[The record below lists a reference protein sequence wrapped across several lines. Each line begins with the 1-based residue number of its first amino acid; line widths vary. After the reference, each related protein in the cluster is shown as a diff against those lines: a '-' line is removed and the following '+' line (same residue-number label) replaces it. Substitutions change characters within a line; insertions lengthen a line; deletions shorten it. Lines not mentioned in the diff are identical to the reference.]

1 MLCVALGGQ
10 VALVA
15 GAFWLETR
23 ASREGGRLS
32 MRGALAWSVVW
43 LALGLLPTLWFGLFD
58 SPHAAGSYAAVYLI
72 ERALS
77 LDNVFVFAV
86 LIATFAI
93 PGPEQD
99 RLVSF
104 GALSAFAL
112 RVPAILLGVAVF
124 DASHVV
130 AYVLGALL
138 IVLAWQT
145 ARSHEGGGAGASR
158 VVSLLRRR
166 LPLSEHVP
174 RRWLVVRDGRREV
187 TPLLVC
193 LIAIVLADITFA
205 VDSIPAALAI
215 SNDATLLLTGN
226 LLALLGLR
234 ALFQL
239 VAIARQ
245 RLLYMDQTIAVLLA
259 LVGLKL
265 LGGDV
270 LHVGPLESLAA
281 VVLVLGVG
289 TAVSLRA
296 SRPGGRRRVSGS
308 S

>member
-1 MLCVALGGQ
+1 MLYVALAGQ
-10 VALVA
+10 VVLVA

-23 ASREGGRLS
+23 PSRDEGRS
-32 MRGALAWSVVW
+32 AIRGALVWSAAW

-58 SPHAAGSYAAVYLI
+58 SPHAASSYAAVYLI
-72 ERALS
+72 ERSLS

-86 LIATFAI
+86 LIATFEI
-93 PGPEQD
+93 PGAEQD

-130 AYVLGALL
+130 GYVLGGLL
-138 IVLAWQT
+138 LVLAWQT
-145 ARSHEGGGAGASR
+145 ARSRGEEPSGPNR
-158 VVSLLRRR
+158 VVALLRRR
-166 LPLSEHVP
+166 LPVSEHLS
-174 RRWLVVRDGRREV
+174 RRWLVVRNGRREV
-187 TPLLVC
+187 TPLLLC
-193 LIAIVLADITFA
+193 LIAIVFADLTFA

-234 ALFQL
+234 ALFAL
-239 VAIARQ
+239 VTIARE
-245 RLLYMDQTIAVLLA
+245 RLRYMDQTIAVLLA
-259 LVGLKL
+259 LVGVKL
-265 LGGDV
+265 LAGSV
-270 LHVGPLESLAA
+270 VHVGPLESLAA
-281 VVLVLGVG
+281 VVLVLAAG

-296 SRPGGRRRVSGS
+296 SDPRRAGRIPDP
-308 S
+308 